1 MTYLALLFS
10 IWAAIAVLQPAPK
23 GGMGVRWLKRLG
35 PYLVTGVV
43 APLPIWF
50 WYFHRPQPAPHK
62 EDLFRGISYER
73 DVRKVPRPVVMHIA
87 RVDLGEPSISFL
99 TSPRGVNE
107 PAFGGSTTSEFLVKH
122 DLQLAINGDF
132 FLPWWSDG
140 PGNFY
145 PKTGYPVD
153 VLGASVSNGVK
164 HGWEVVPYSALV
176 VGPDRKVSIVEV
188 KDRNTPLPNCIQA
201 ISGKT
206 LLVSNGR
213 VTDAARVNSEAAT
226 SKHPR
231 TAVALDE
238 MGRTLMLVVVDGR
251 QPGYSEGVSLAELS
265 EFLVEHGAYRAINL
279 DGGGSSTM
287 VSDDGHGGY
296 RTLNIPIHTRIP
308 WRQRTVANHF
318 GVFAEAL

>member
-10 IWAAIAVLQPAPK
+10 IWVAIAALRPAPT
-23 GGMGVRWLKRLG
+23 GGKVVRSVKRIG
-35 PYLVTGVV
+35 PYLLVGLL

-50 WYFHRPQPAPHK
+50 WYFHRPQPTPHK
-62 EDLFRGISYER
+62 EALFQGISYER
-73 DVRKVPRPVVMHIA
+73 DVRAGPRPVVMHIA

-140 PGNFY
+140 PGDFY

-176 VGPDRKVSIVEV
+176 VGRDRTLSIVEV
-188 KDRNTPLPNCIQA
+188 KDRKTPLPDCVQA

-206 LLVSNGR
+206 LLVAEGK
-213 VTDAARVNSEAAT
+213 VTEAARANSEAAK
-226 SKHPR
+226 SRHPR
-231 TAVALDE
+231 TAVALDAL
-238 MGRTLMLVVVDGR
+238 GRTLMLVVVDGR
-251 QPGYSEGVSLAELS
+251 QPGYSEGASLAELA
-265 EFLVEHGAYRAINL
+265 ELLVEHGAYRAINL

-287 VSDDGHGGY
+287 VSDDDHGGY

-318 GVFAEAL
+318 GVYAKPL